1 MQIERI
7 EAKGLAQFSY
17 VLSSQGEAI
26 IIDPRRDVEVYV
38 DYLYERKLRLTAILE
53 THIHADYASGAR
65 ELADV
70 TGAPMYLSAHDEE
83 ETFAYGFEHREMKDG
98 DEVHAGDIRVVAY
111 HTPGHTPEHLSFLAY
126 EKSRCGQPLALFSG
140 DFVFV
145 GSLGRPDLL
154 GEEAK
159 RKLAHQLYQ
168 SVHKR
173 IENLPDGLLVYPGHG
188 AGSLCGANL
197 SERPLTTL
205 GYERFCNIFMTDQ
218 PEETFVEQ
226 ILATVPE
233 FPPYYRRMKALNS
246 AGAPL
251 LRGLPGG
258 RELELAQFA
267 TLVEG
272 GATVVDLR
280 RGEAFGG
287 GHVAGSINIGAG
299 ASFGLWA
306 PWVVPY
312 HKPVVLIGDSAVS
325 IEAARRG
332 LVRVGIDNILGS
344 LRGGFATWIAGG
356 KAFETIPQI
365 PARQA
370 AGRTVIDVRSPAEFR
385 LGHIEGAIHIPAG
398 EIALRAGELAGL
410 GEVAIICGSGYRSTI
425 AASLLKR
432 EGLSQVVNLAG
443 GMSAYRA

>member
-7 EAKGLAQFSY
+7 EAKGLAHYSY

-26 IIDPRRDVEVYV
+26 IIDPRRDVDAYV
-38 DYLYERKLRLTAILE
+38 TYLHDQKLRLMGILE

-65 ELADV
+65 ELADE
-70 TGAPMYLSAHDEE
+70 TGAPMYLSAHDAG
-83 ETFAYGFEHREMKDG
+83 ETFSYAFEHHEMKDG
-98 DEVHAGDIRVVAY
+98 DEVHAGDMRVVAY
-111 HTPGHTPEHLSFLAY
+111 HTPGHTPEHLSFLIY

-159 RKLAHQLYQ
+159 LQLAHQLYQ

-173 IENLPDGLLVYPGHG
+173 IESLPDGLFVYPGHG

-197 SERPLTTL
+197 SDRPLTTL

-218 PEETFVEQ
+218 PEETFVKQ
-226 ILATVPE
+226 ILSTVPE
-233 FPPYYRRMKALNS
+233 FPPYYRKMKALNS

-258 RELELAQFA
+258 RELELGQFA

-299 ASFGLWA
+299 PSFGLWA

-312 HKPVVLIGDSAVS
+312 DKPVVLIGDSAAA
-325 IEAARRG
+325 IEEARRG
-332 LVRVGIDNILGS
+332 LVRVGIDNIL
-344 LRGGFATWIAGG
+344 
-356 KAFETIPQI
+356 
-365 PARQA
+365 
-370 AGRTVIDVRSPAEFR
+370 RTSRWR
-385 LGHIEGAIHIPAG
+385 
-398 EIALRAGELAGL
+398 
-410 GEVAIICGSGYRSTI
+410 
-425 AASLLKR
+425 
-432 EGLSQVVNLAG
+432 
-443 GMSAYRA
+443 